1 MTLFIQ
7 DYDTEDVMFQT
18 EDFNA
23 VPSKGECLM
32 LDGKWYEVIDRVFSF
47 KHLTTIDDNSC
58 TLFIKPYDQR
68 GTI

>member
-23 VPSKGECLM
+23 VPNKLECII

-47 KHLTTIDDNSC
+47 KHLTTIEDNSC
-58 TLFIKPYDQR
+58 SLFIKHYDQR